1 MDKLKLHSP
10 DLSQDNIAKI
20 RDLFPGCVTEAA
32 DENGKLRLAVDFDQL
47 RQELSDHVVDGPQE
61 RYHLNW
67 PGKREALVTANAPIA
82 KTLRPCAED
91 SIQFDTTQNLF
102 IEGDNL
108 DALKLLQEPYLGK
121 VKMIYIDPPYNTGGN
136 LIYKNDFHQSSE
148 EFLISS
154 NQKDSSGGQMVANT
168 DSNGRF
174 HSDWLS
180 SIYPSLRIART
191 LLSNEGVLVCAIDE
205 NEFSTLSLLLKELFT
220 ESSWE
225 HGYVSVVHNPRGQ
238 QGKNFSYVNE
248 YLIFIYPKDQRK
260 HLSDFLKDEVDSRN
274 LRDSGT
280 ESDRTDARNCFYP
293 FIVKEGKIVSIGDV
307 PDDSF
312 HPSGANVTREDGA
325 VEIWPISETGDEKK
339 WRYARQTVDSIF
351 EDLEAKQGRSSTQII
366 FNKKT
371 GTMRSVWAK
380 ARYDSS
386 EYGTKLVDE
395 LVDGAAFSFPKS
407 LWAVYDC
414 LFAGT
419 QSTEEQ
425 IILDFFAGSSTT
437 AHATMKL
444 NADDGGKRRF
454 IMVQIPQEISE
465 KSVSN
470 PVIRKSIVRAKKALD
485 NLGHPHTI
493 AEISKERIRRAGAK
507 ILEGECHSDWNKD
520 VGFRVLKI
528 DTSNMQDVYYRPDQ
542 VDQKGLLDAVDNIKP
557 DRTPEDLLFQ
567 VMVDWGTDLTAPI
580 SRETV
585 QGKTVFFVN
594 KSEYAGPDLIACFD
608 TGITEDLVKE
618 LAKHEPVKAVFR
630 DNGFV
635 SDAVKINV
643 EQIFR
648 QLSPTTDVKSI

>member
-10 DLSQDNIAKI
+10 DLSQGNIAKI
-20 RDLFPGCVTEAA
+20 RDLFPGCVTEAT
-32 DENGKLRLAVDFDQL
+32 DENGKPQLAVDFDRL
-47 RQELSDHVVDGPQE
+47 RQEFNDHIVEGPQE

-67 PGKREALVTANAPIA
+67 PGKRKALVTANAPIA
-82 KTLRPCAED
+82 KTLRPCRED
-91 SIQFDTTQNLF
+91 SIRFDTTQNLF

-108 DALKLLQEPYLGK
+108 EALKLLQKPYLGK
-121 VKMIYIDPPYNTGGN
+121 IKMIYIDPPYNTGGN
-136 LIYKNDFHQSSE
+136 LIYKNNFHQSTK

-154 NQKDSSGGQMVANT
+154 NQKDVSGGQMVANT

-225 HGYVSVVHNPRGQ
+225 HGYVSVIHNPRGQ

-248 YLIFIYPKDQRK
+248 YLIFIYPKDQKK
-260 HLSDFLKDEVDSRN
+260 HLSDFPRDKLDSRN

-293 FIVKEGKIVSIGDV
+293 FIVEDGRIISIGDV
-307 PDDSF
+307 PENNY
-312 HPSGANVTREDGA
+312 HPSAANVTRKDGSIE
-325 VEIWPISETGDEKK
+325 VWPISETGDEKK

-351 EDLEAKQGRSSTQII
+351 EYLYAKPGRTSTQIM
-366 FNKKT
+366 FDKKT
-371 GTMRSVWAK
+371 GTMRSVWCK

-395 LVDGAAFSFPKS
+395 LIDGAAFSFPKS

-425 IILDFFAGSSTT
+425 IVLDFFAGSSTT

-465 KSVSN
+465 TGVSN
-470 PVIRKSIVRAKKALD
+470 PVIKKSIARAKKALD
-485 NLGHPHTI
+485 KLGHPHTI
-493 AEISKERIRRAGAK
+493 AEVSKERIRRAGEAVLK
-507 ILEGECHSDWNKD
+507 SECHSNWNKD

-542 VDQKGLLDAVDNIKP
+542 VEQKGLLDAVDNIKP

-567 VMVDWGTDLTAPI
+567 VMVDWGTDLAAPI
-580 SRETV
+580 SREV
-585 QGKTVFFVN
+585 MKGKSVFFVN

-608 TGITEDLVKE
+608 TGVTEDLVKD
-618 LAKHEPVKAVFR
+618 LAEHEPVKAVFR

>member
-1 MDKLKLHSP
+1 MKKMKLQSP

-32 DENGKLRLAVDFDQL
+32 DESGKLLLAVDFDQL
-47 RQELSDHVVDGPQE
+47 RQELSDHIVEGPQE

-67 PGKREALVTANAPIA
+67 PGKREALITANAPIA
-82 KTLRPCAED
+82 KTLRPSRDESVD
-91 SIQFDTTQNLF
+91 YDTTQNLF

-108 DALKLLQEPYLGK
+108 DALKLLQENYLGK
-121 VKMIYIDPPYNTGGN
+121 VKLIYIDPPYNTGGN

-148 EFLISS
+148 EFLTSS
-154 NQKDSSGGQMVANT
+154 NQMDKSGGQLVANT

-180 SIYPSLRIART
+180 SIYPSLRIARSM
-191 LLSNEGVLVCAIDE
+191 LKSDGVFVCAIDE
-205 NEFSTLSLLLKELFT
+205 NEFSTLSLVLKELFT
-220 ESSWE
+220 TSSWD

-248 YLIFIYPKDQRK
+248 YLIFIYPKDQKK
-260 HLSDFLKDEVDSRN
+260 HLSDFLKDEVDARN

-293 FIVKEGKIVSIGDV
+293 FIVKNGKIVEIGDV
-307 PDDSF
+307 PQDSF
-312 HPSGANVTREDGA
+312 HPSAANVKREDGSF
-325 VEIWPISETGDEKK
+325 EIWPISEAGDEKK
-339 WRYARQTVDSIF
+339 WRYARQSVEAIF
-351 EDLEAKQGRSSTQII
+351 SDLEAKQGRSSCQII
-366 FNKKT
+366 FNKRT

-395 LVDGAAFSFPKS
+395 LIDGAAFSFPKS

-419 QSTEEQ
+419 QPDEEQ
-425 IILDFFAGSSTT
+425 IVLDFFAGSSTT

-465 KSVSN
+465 KGVTN
-470 PVIRKSIVRAKKALD
+470 PVIKKSIARAKSAL
-485 NLGHPHTI
+485 NKLGRPHTI
-493 AEISKERIRRAGAK
+493 AEISKERIRRAGVK
-507 ILEGECHSDWNKD
+507 ILEGDCHPDWNKD

-528 DTSNMQDVYYRPDQ
+528 DTSNMEDVYYRPDEVKQ
-542 VDQKGLLDAVDNIKP
+542 ADLLTAVDNVKP
-557 DRTPEDLLFQ
+557 DRTAEDLLFQ
-567 VMVDWGTDLTAPI
+567 VLVDWGVDLTLPI
-580 SRETV
+580 RRETV
-585 QGKTVFFVN
+585 QGKTVFFVDDN
-594 KSEYAGPDLIACFD
+594 ALVACFD
-608 TGITEDLVKE
+608 AGITEDLVKE
-618 LAKHEPVKAVFR
+618 LARHEPLRVVFR